1 MHPHGSLE
9 IYCKTHLG
17 VYANIS
23 SHVSR
28 TSSHNCLS
36 PSCASEEIYTVSPC
50 CCEIGVRQPL
60 PPARIVFN
68 EMARDIRRTARQA
81 ASQGRSQYL
90 EPDTDDDFEME
101 DVYAPSPIAER
112 APPTKRQR
120 RSNTGRRSVY
130 TEPNTDDE
138 FEASDESFHHPT
150 ATRAPKSTDRSTG
163 VALASK
169 TPARAQ
175 RRNRAQNRART
186 STTRGIQPLGRPRR
200 ANSQAV
206 QEQKSR
212 AFSGPSDN
220 SIPPWA
226 SLPVDILK
234 DIFVYSVA
242 RENKHLRSP
251 EARCVR

>member
-1 MHPHGSLE
+1 VLA
-9 IYCKTHLG
+9 T
-17 VYANIS
+17 VS
-23 SHVSR
+23 SHVSK
-28 TSSHNCLS
+28 TPSHNCLS
-36 PSCASEEIYTVSPC
+36 SFCASEETNSVSPC
-50 CCEIGVRQPL
+50 CCEIGRRQPL
-60 PPARIVFN
+60 SLARIVFN
-68 EMARDIRRTARQA
+68 KMARDIRRTARQA

-101 DVYAPSPIAER
+101 DAHAPSPIAER

-138 FEASDESFHHPT
+138 FEASDESFQHPS
-150 ATRAPKSTDRSTG
+150 ATRGSETANRSRR
-163 VALASK
+163 VASASR

-175 RRNRAQNRART
+175 RRNRAQNRTRT
-186 STTRGIQPLGRPRR
+186 STTRGIQPLGQPRR

-212 AFSGPSDN
+212 AFQGPSDN
-220 SIPPWA
+220 RIPPWA

-234 DIFVYSVA
+234 DIFVYSVV
-242 RENKHLRSP
+242 RESKHLRSP